1 MSGSKCLDPFFFSM
15 SPIKLLSF
23 RVRLSFLVLSSISQ
37 FRCLQMTI
45 NETNTQKKAR
55 KTTITTTIWE
65 EVEKPL
71 GVDQQWL
78 PKVGKKKEDEKELS

>member
-1 MSGSKCLDPFFFSM
+1 
-15 SPIKLLSF
+15 
-23 RVRLSFLVLSSISQ
+23 
-37 FRCLQMTI
+37 MTI

-78 PKVGKKKEDEKELS
+78 PKVGKKKKKDEKELS